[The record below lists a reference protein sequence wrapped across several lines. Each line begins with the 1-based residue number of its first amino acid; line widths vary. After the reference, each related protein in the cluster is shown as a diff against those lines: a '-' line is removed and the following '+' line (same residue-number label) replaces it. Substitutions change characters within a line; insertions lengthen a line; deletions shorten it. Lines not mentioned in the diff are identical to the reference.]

1 MNGVVTHFVWDGMN
15 MVYEYTDAESS
26 SYIYG
31 TTGILYRKDSAGEVY
46 TYTTS
51 GRGDVVTVADSDG
64 NAREY
69 FYNAYGEIFRAFGA
83 ELENPLLYCGEYYDA
98 ESGFIYLRNRY
109 YDPSIGRFITED
121 PVRDG
126 TNWYVYCENN
136 PVMFIDRSG
145 LKPTVEE
152 AALMADHIY
161 THNQYDNIEDRKV
174 KGGWRLIDV
183 YEDKEG
189 LRIGIYVRG
198 DGEHST
204 YTGSKEYAL
213 VNEGTEFT
221 SVKDWENNWEAYTG
235 YESLDVWESTFFS
248 KYFAKNHVDTE
259 ITFVGHSKGGFEAS
273 MNAYNTNN
281 NAIVFNPTPAEPG
294 YYEANVGTPFTKEI
308 TAYIVKGEI
317 LNVQLGNPKIGT
329 RIFLSRQH
337 GWSDKPGL
345 KNQINNHMMSAV
357 LSALDQDGYS
367 KVGP

>member
-1 MNGVVTHFVWDGMN
+1 M
-15 MVYEYTDAESS
+15 EP
-26 SYIYG
+26 
-31 TTGILYRKDSAGEVY
+31 
-46 TYTTS
+46 
-51 GRGDVVTVADSDG
+51 
-64 NAREY
+64 
-69 FYNAYGEIFRAFGA
+69 
-83 ELENPLLYCGEYYDA
+83 ENPLLYCGEYYDA